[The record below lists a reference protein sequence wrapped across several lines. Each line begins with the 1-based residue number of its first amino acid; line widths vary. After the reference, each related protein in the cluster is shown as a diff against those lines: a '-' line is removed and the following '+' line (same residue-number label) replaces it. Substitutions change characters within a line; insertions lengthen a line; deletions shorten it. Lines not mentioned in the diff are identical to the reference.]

1 MFYIFCFK
9 ILDKKGL
16 KQKPDKK
23 CLTKNVKH
31 FLFQMLCFFVRIV
44 VLRSKTKEA
53 LFFIFSARKDKEK
66 IKKRYKE
73 KIKFSKRKLA
83 KTWDLTKK
91 AWQKKRSFFCQAFF
105 VRSQVFVI
113 IAFLVSIFVSSSYLL
128 FVSPLLFLAWKKLI
142 RWKL

>member
-66 IKKRYKE
+66 IQRKDKIFQKKTCKNLRPDK
-73 KIKFSKRKLA
+73 KS
-83 KTWDLTKK
+83 LTKK
-91 AWQKKRSFFCQAFF
+91 ASLFLSSFFCQVSSFCHN
-105 VRSQVFVI
+105 
-113 IAFLVSIFVSSSYLL
+113 SIFGQY
-128 FVSPLLFLAWKKLI
+128 FCFIFLSFICKSTSFLSLEKTH
-142 RWKL
+142 